1 MVAAGR
7 RDDSGGRHDVQPTK
21 EGDMSTTAFGQ
32 VHSSMAQ
39 QGLVRPL
46 HGRLLAGV
54 CTGLGRRFGL
64 DPWPARLLFL
74 LVLLVLPGSQLV
86 VYVVLWIVMPAERPG
101 QVPPAPAAAAPP
113 TSS

>member
-1 MVAAGR
+1 MVAHGR
-7 RDDSGGRHDVQPTK
+7 RDDAGRRHDVHPTQ
-21 EGDMSTTAFGQ
+21 EGDMSTSAFGQ

-46 HGRLLAGV
+46 DGRLLAGV
-54 CTGLGRRFGL
+54 CAGLGRRFGL

-86 VYVVLWIVMPAERPG
+86 VYVVLWILMPAERPG
-101 QVPPAPAAAAPP
+101 QVPPATTATPPKAP
-113 TSS
+113 